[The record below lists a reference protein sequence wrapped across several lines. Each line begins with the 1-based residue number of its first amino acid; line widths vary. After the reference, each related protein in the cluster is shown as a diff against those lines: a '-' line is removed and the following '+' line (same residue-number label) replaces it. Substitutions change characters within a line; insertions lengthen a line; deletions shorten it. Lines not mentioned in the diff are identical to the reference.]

1 MAVELAEVLVTD
13 PVPTSDV
20 VVDGAAVTEVVEV
33 MEVTETVE
41 DWALVLDTVDGGADP
56 VASP

>member
-20 VVDGAAVTEVVEV
+20 VVDGAAVTEVVELT
-33 MEVTETVE
+33 EVTETVE
-41 DWALVLDTVDGGADP
+41 D
-56 VASP
+56 